1 MPRKPNQG
9 GRKPSKAMEN
19 LEPGANQRI
28 IKNALEAWNR
38 PKIDTRDVSAVR
50 ERMSEYINYCM
61 EHDVAL
67 SVAGCA
73 SWLGINADSLK
84 AWYTGYRGTVEHQR
98 LANQFYMM
106 LQDAW
111 AQAMSEGRLNPVSGI
126 FMSKIEF
133 GYKDTTEIVVN
144 QKAQN
149 ELTTDDL
156 IAQAK
161 MLPGAEP
168 VSLPSQFVDVEP
180 SEIISLPSESEQ
192 NDTQT
197 DEKKKSMRY

>member
-28 IKNALEAWNR
+28 IQNALEAWKR
-38 PKIDTRDVSAVR
+38 PRIDTRDINAVR

-61 EHDVAL
+61 EHDVPL
-67 SVAGCA
+67 SAVGCA
-73 SWLGINADSLK
+73 SWLGINESSLK
-84 AWYTGYRGTVEHQR
+84 AWLTGYKGTVEHQR

-106 LQDAW
+106 LQDTW
-111 AQAMSEGRLNPVSGI
+111 AQAMSEGQLNPVSGI
-126 FMSKIEF
+126 FMSKVFF

-168 VSLPSQFVDVEP
+168 VSLPSSVIDVEE
-180 SEIISLPSESEQ
+180 SEIISLPSESERK
-192 NDTQT
+192 DTQT